1 MFFENKTK
9 PVLTRKQFFRRL
21 FINTLLAFAIIF
33 ISLTIGVGGYM
44 LFAKLRFVDA
54 LLNASMIL
62 AGMGP
67 VDPMINDS
75 AKYFASV
82 YALFSG
88 ITFLTTLAVILAP
101 VVHRAL
107 YKFHIV
113 TDEEEEQELFK
124 KDKKNK
130 M

>member
-1 MFFENKTK
+1 MRSEHKSK
-9 PVLTRKQFFRRL
+9 PLLTRKQFFRRL
-21 FINTLLAFAIIF
+21 FINTLLAFVIIL
-33 ISLTIGVGGYM
+33 ISLAIGIIGYM

-62 AGMGP
+62 SGMGP
-67 VDPMINDS
+67 VDPMMNDS

-113 TDEEEEQELFK
+113 TDEDEEKELDK
-124 KDKKNK
+124 YDKKNK
-130 M
+130 K